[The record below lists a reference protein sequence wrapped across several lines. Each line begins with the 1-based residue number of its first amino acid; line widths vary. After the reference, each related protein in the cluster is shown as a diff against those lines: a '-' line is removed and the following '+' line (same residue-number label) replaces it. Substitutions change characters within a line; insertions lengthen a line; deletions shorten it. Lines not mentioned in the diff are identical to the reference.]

1 MINVAA
7 VRRQQLGL
15 KCCQASRPASDID
28 KLVRFEVLSYG
39 EGGQPGV
46 RGGRQKPGAAAP
58 SKVNW
63 DFLERRIASS
73 DKAYQRQ
80 IIRRKIDELVQ
91 YYEQCRQAR
100 DLPSIPGAVIISCD
114 EKLSF
119 QPAGE
124 DARVG
129 ILKVPER
136 EGILRAIDGQHR
148 LLALH
153 ADIEHFEGEDFAVPA
168 IIFDRLPEDHVV
180 QMFVTINAKHTR
192 LNASHLVSLSGR
204 QLYRDEALARGH
216 DVVRALNDRGDS
228 PLYDEIKMLGVGRG
242 RVAQAPLAQ
251 ELKKLFAEGGVFA
264 SRRSADV
271 HEEAKKFFVNYF
283 KQIALVFGGA
293 WNGRKYSIRS
303 ASALRAFV
311 RVAPDVVRRLDQEHA
326 DRSDFRAI
334 GRVIAPWGRRIGDL
348 RFETEGAWKRAGTT
362 VDSGRADIADRDAMA
377 RLFEDAAPAAVVNLA
392 AETHVDRSIDGPR
405 PFIDTNIVGTFVLLD
420 EARRYVASLD
430 EPARSAFRF
439 LHVSTDE
446 VYGTLGER
454 GAFDEETPYAPN
466 SPYAASKASADH
478 LVRAYGHT
486 FGLPVLITNCSNNY
500 GPYQFPEKLIPLMI
514 LNALEGKPL
523 PIYGDGGNVRD
534 WLHVADH
541 STGLLLV
548 LRKGEPG
555 EKYNIG
561 GGNERTNLAIVHGLC
576 DT

>member
-7 VRRQQLGL
+7 IRMQQFGVQFY
-15 KCCQASRPASDID
+15 QASLTASDID

-46 RGGRQKPGAAAP
+46 RGGRQKPGMPAP

-80 IIRRKIDELVQ
+80 IIRKKIDELVQ

-119 QPAGE
+119 QAVDG

-136 EGILRAIDGQHR
+136 EGLLRAIDGQHR

-153 ADIEHFEGEDFAVPA
+153 ADIERFRDEDFSVPA

-204 QLYRDEALARGH
+204 QLYRDEALATAH
-216 DVVRALNDRGDS
+216 DVVRALNDREDS
-228 PLYDEIKMLGVGRG
+228 PLYDEIKLLGVGRG

-251 ELKKLFAEGGVFA
+251 ELKKLFAADGAFA
-264 SRRSADV
+264 GRKSSDT

-283 KQIALVFGGA
+283 KQIAVVFQGA

-303 ASALRAFV
+303 AAALRAFI

-326 DRSDFRAI
+326 DRGDFRAI

-348 RFETEGAWKRAGTT
+348 RFETEGAWKRGGTT
-362 VDSGRADIADRDAMA
+362 VDSLAKEL
-377 RLFEDAAPAAVVNLA
+377 RLALMYPEGAAV
-392 AETHVDRSIDGPR
+392 
-405 PFIDTNIVGTFVLLD
+405 
-420 EARRYVASLD
+420 
-430 EPARSAFRF
+430 
-439 LHVSTDE
+439 
-446 VYGTLGER
+446 
-454 GAFDEETPYAPN
+454 
-466 SPYAASKASADH
+466 
-478 LVRAYGHT
+478 
-486 FGLPVLITNCSNNY
+486 
-500 GPYQFPEKLIPLMI
+500 
-514 LNALEGKPL
+514 
-523 PIYGDGGNVRD
+523 
-534 WLHVADH
+534 
-541 STGLLLV
+541 
-548 LRKGEPG
+548 
-555 EKYNIG
+555 
-561 GGNERTNLAIVHGLC
+561 
-576 DT
+576 